1 MNDASTPTWRPTR
14 HSGKIRSIG
23 RDRPPPSI
31 GSPTFV
37 WHIGIWRDSVDQR
50 GVNSA
55 ASHIPSSTAYIQ
67 SYAEQNRA
75 FYQELFTFLDNLQR
89 KGCLLDAEIEVPAIQ
104 PIILEGVANRNGV
117 GEPYRFAD
125 FQKQSMT
132 FTLWW
137 RDDAGRGRIN
147 TRLSSQDTK
156 LHDAL
161 RVVVQFQ
168 SYRDHATIT
177 FYVDGAKTFL
187 GQQLHAQTDR
197 ALTSR
202 QASFFK
208 HLTTIRRTA
217 YNEIHS

>member
-1 MNDASTPTWRPTR
+1 
-14 HSGKIRSIG
+14 
-23 RDRPPPSI
+23 
-31 GSPTFV
+31 
-37 WHIGIWRDSVDQR
+37 
-50 GVNSA
+50 
-55 ASHIPSSTAYIQ
+55 
-67 SYAEQNRA
+67 
-75 FYQELFTFLDNLQR
+75 
-89 KGCLLDAEIEVPAIQ
+89 
-104 PIILEGVANRNGV
+104 
-117 GEPYRFAD
+117 
-125 FQKQSMT
+125 MT

-137 RDDAGRGRIN
+137 CDDAGRGRIN

-156 LHDAL
+156 LNDAL
-161 RVVVQFQ
+161 RVIVQFQ

-217 YNEIHS
+217 HNEIHSGAIDLPAAQMHARDASETIALTEAADYLYRSFWEEFEEGNSSTVLSLLINEG